1 VWPFLCL
8 SDPHVDFEETLVRA
22 REACAGVAPFPFR
35 ISAIGSFPNGNVH
48 LTFDRSTELGMLA
61 VHTALLAAFPECAAR
76 QPVHGDKNPTG
87 HPRGKNTSAGKS
99 KGGRNKNA
107 SNTFSRAPVV
117 PDASAARPP
126 PPRFHL
132 TLGKVERG
140 AVDKLREAVSVALGM
155 QYGGDLDLGIVDTV
169 AALSRDDP
177 LDETRFVEIAAI
189 NLGGSGGGGF
199 Y

>member
-1 VWPFLCL
+1 
-8 SDPHVDFEETLVRA
+8 
-22 REACAGVAPFPFR
+22 
-35 ISAIGSFPNGNVH
+35 
-48 LTFDRSTELGMLA
+48 
-61 VHTALLAAFPECAAR
+61 
-76 QPVHGDKNPTG
+76 
-87 HPRGKNTSAGKS
+87 
-99 KGGRNKNA
+99 
-107 SNTFSRAPVV
+107 
-117 PDASAARPP
+117 
-126 PPRFHL
+126 
-132 TLGKVERG
+132 LGKVERG